1 MQLIIGNYNYSTWS
15 LRPWL
20 FVDHHDLPVE
30 IVQMRLFSP
39 ELLATLDR
47 HFSNGKVPLLLDGNI
62 EIWDSIAILEYLGEK
77 FPTSNPWPADPEARG
92 VARAVSAEMHS
103 SFNALRNEAPMNCRK
118 HFPGYQLSEQALAD
132 IERIQSIW
140 RFCRQ
145 KFGHHGPWLFG
156 EFSIADAMYAPV
168 VMRFRSFDV
177 SLDGSAQ
184 SYCQTVNDSASIK
197 RWISNGLN
205 ESDLVS
211 EDELDHPSVLL
222 TS

>member
-1 MQLIIGNYNYSTWS
+1 
-15 LRPWL
+15 
-20 FVDHHDLPVE
+20 
-30 IVQMRLFSP
+30 
-39 ELLATLDR
+39 
-47 HFSNGKVPLLLDGNI
+47 
-62 EIWDSIAILEYLGEK
+62 
-77 FPTSNPWPADPEARG
+77 
-92 VARAVSAEMHS
+92 MHS